1 MQLAGTQF
9 EEAKVLCNQILEC
22 IQQPISFRDFPEY
35 LSVNA
40 MNITSR
46 EDISTATLHSLSHAI
61 SQQITNRV
69 QSSLSPSVM
78 DPILRSIYSK
88 ERHRCSLQL
97 QHTIPDEEVTTVHR
111 NECI

>member
-35 LSVNA
+35 PSFNTVNL
-40 MNITSR
+40 MSR
-46 EDISTATLHSLSHAI
+46 EDLSTATLHSLSHAI

-88 ERHRCSLQL
+88 ERQRCSLQL
-97 QHTIPDEEVTTVHR
+97 QHTIPEEEVTTVH
-111 NECI
+111 